1 MSGPSIQRLGSAVLL
16 QGPALAAA
24 RYAVGIAQ
32 RGRRSNG
39 YAPSP
44 TLTELEQALEAAE
57 GRADV
62 LIIPA
67 DAVSKSALAEP
78 ISTTE
83 AARILGR
90 STRQVRRIAVS
101 LDGHRI
107 GGAWW
112 FDRQTVI
119 DYRNEQNR

>member
-44 TLTELEQALEAAE
+44 TLTELERALEAAE
-57 GRADV
+57 GRTDV
-62 LIIPA
+62 PTSSV

-78 ISTTE
+78 VSTNE

-90 STRQVRRIAVS
+90 SARQVRRIAAT
-101 LDGHRI
+101 LDGRRI

-112 FDRQTVI
+112 FDRQTVT
-119 DYRNEQNR
+119 DYRNEQN